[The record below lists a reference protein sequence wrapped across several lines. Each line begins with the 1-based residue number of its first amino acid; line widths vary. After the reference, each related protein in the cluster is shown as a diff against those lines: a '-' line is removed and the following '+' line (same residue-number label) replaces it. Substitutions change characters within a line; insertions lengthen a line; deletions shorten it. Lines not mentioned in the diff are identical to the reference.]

1 VTATVHGEVLLA
13 NDAFY
18 VAFEA
23 GAMAAMVD
31 LWDHSDEVICTHPG
45 MPTVRGWDEVRLSW
59 EQILRH
65 GGQMQFIVT
74 DERVVV
80 YGDVGWV
87 TCTENIIGAD
97 GPRGTVCALNLF
109 ARSREGAW
117 LMVGHHGGGVASL
130 R

>member
-1 VTATVHGEVLLA
+1 
-13 NDAFY
+13 
-18 VAFEA
+18 
-23 GAMAAMVD
+23 MAAMVD

-65 GGQMQFIVT
+65 GGEMQFIVT

-87 TCTENIIGAD
+87 TCTENIIGSD

-109 ARSREGAW
+109 ARSRDGRLADGRPPW
-117 LMVGHHGGGVASL
+117 RWRRVAPMNSCL
-130 R
+130 SQRSADPFPAAPPAPPRR